1 MQDNIRTK
9 FNLPVQ
15 GEEAKSII
23 NEELTD
29 ITRLERF
36 KKWAKE
42 NMLEIAGVTIMAGS
56 LITGIIIAARG
67 AIKAGAKA
75 TGKFAKALTEVG
87 KKLAPFLGAAVSL
100 IGNILLLGAKG
111 LRWIAK
117 NLWVLPLFIT
127 YLVYQE
133 ISKIE
138 RKK

>member
-56 LITGIIIAARG
+56 LITG
-67 AIKAGAKA
+67 
-75 TGKFAKALTEVG
+75 T
-87 KKLAPFLGAAVSL
+87 
-100 IGNILLLGAKG
+100 
-111 LRWIAK
+111 K
-117 NLWVLPLFIT
+117 N
-127 YLVYQE
+127 
-133 ISKIE
+133 
-138 RKK
+138 